1 MSQRF
6 AGTLCTLFTLAV
18 LLWLAPAAAQ
28 DQAPFLWRID
38 GARTTH
44 YLLGSIHLL
53 PESEAVLPPAYER
66 ALKASDVVVFETDF
80 DALQEPDTQQ
90 RFLTA
95 ARAPMPGGL
104 RGQLHAETYHAL
116 SEHLGGL
123 GLPAESF
130 DSFKPWFVAMSL
142 ELLRYQRAGFAA
154 EYGIDGRLFKRA
166 LDGGKTIEWLESVDQ
181 QIHVLSGMGPAVE
194 EAYLRAAIE
203 EDQPSGPQPEA
214 LLRIWRQSDTA
225 ALAENIAE
233 MKSDYPEIY
242 WRVLSGRNA
251 GWLANLRQRL
261 DGRKPTMIVV
271 GAAHLVGGDGLL
283 QTLEADGYTPTPVEA
298 DMAPTQ
304 P

>member
-1 MSQRF
+1 M
-6 AGTLCTLFTLAV
+6 
-18 LLWLAPAAAQ
+18 
-28 DQAPFLWRID
+28 
-38 GARTTH
+38 
-44 YLLGSIHLL
+44 
-53 PESEAVLPPAYER
+53 LPPAYER

-261 DGRKPTMIVV
+261 DGRSPTMIVV